1 MKVTALFLVLACA
14 MMGDAIPMLVPSV
27 EESLV
32 VREFD
37 GAQNATDQEFSE
49 QNSTYVDFYGQNATD
64 VDLYGQNATDVD
76 IYGQN
81 YTEANHMDHMNHTWI
96 EEYYGQCLWR
106 YTATTFPDYWMCMD
120 GHFCNGAFEG
130 YDCCNVHG
138 GRALCPA
145 NFPVMC
151 KAKQCAITVDDDGF
165 ASGGDFCCEASLYY
179 CKALYGEE
187 PYCENDLEY
196 ARYCHHDAFVDGN
209 CGDENSGS
217 GNWDSGDENSG
228 SGDSSSA

>member
-1 MKVTALFLVLACA
+1 
-14 MMGDAIPMLVPSV
+14 
-27 EESLV
+27 
-32 VREFD
+32 
-37 GAQNATDQEFSE
+37 
-49 QNSTYVDFYGQNATD
+49 
-64 VDLYGQNATDVD
+64 
-76 IYGQN
+76 
-81 YTEANHMDHMNHTWI
+81 
-96 EEYYGQCLWR
+96 
-106 YTATTFPDYWMCMD
+106 
-120 GHFCNGAFEG
+120 
-130 YDCCNVHG
+130 
-138 GRALCPA
+138 
-145 NFPVMC
+145 MC